1 MSLSERVTVTVPVPD
16 LDFLKEYERA
26 HGLRSRSA
34 AFHAAIAALREKEL
48 ESQYVTFGA
57 KWRGSAAAAWRDSQV
72 APGVMGRRTSSTSS
86 CPFPGPIS

>member
-48 ESQYVTFGA
+48 ESQYLEA
-57 KWRGSAAAAWRDSQV
+57 DEQWYGSDDAAAWDL
-72 APGVMGRRTSSTSS
+72 TS
-86 CPFPGPIS
+86 GDGLGGDA

>member
-48 ESQYVTFGA
+48 ESQYLEA
-57 KWRGSAAAAWRDSQV
+57 DEQWYGSEDAADWDLTSGDGLGRD
-72 APGVMGRRTSSTSS
+72 A
-86 CPFPGPIS
+86 

>member
-48 ESQYVTFGA
+48 ESQYLEA
-57 KWRGSAAAAWRDSQV
+57 DEQWYDSEDAAAWDLTSGDGLGRD
-72 APGVMGRRTSSTSS
+72 A
-86 CPFPGPIS
+86 